1 MEKSTIIRLRQA
13 ESSSISSN
21 GDYNVT
27 LKEGVTIEEGDQV
40 RVHSVILDT
49 ATESVISLDVDTRV
63 NMGVAKYITNYQQF
77 ADAPVPYAVEH
88 YVASAA
94 DQIPMP
100 DLKNYYASTLH
111 DLAGS
116 TNYHVQGLTIFSNST
131 DILRSFGGFESVW
144 EYYEAGTNKY
154 KTINIT
160 IPSVS
165 IISHLEYAVV
175 VPFGPDN
182 KGIIISGEVKGK
194 WFRCIHPTKDHRG
207 DLPNRT
213 QPWDGF
219 EFDVPVGEQIEPK
232 KQDIYYSA
240 ICYGNAGNAISD
252 ASSIMNIYEEECS
265 FILPR
270 GSYEPAEIAQI
281 FNDNMTKINSLGTI
295 GNDYDNSSN
304 PKRFGFPVNNPFLTT
319 FGQAQKKITDEFAPT
334 ASPLYLNPNVNIGA
348 GILTATNLLKPV
360 IPQTAADDRFIGANQ
375 VSMNYDTNLK
385 KLNFDSIH
393 FPIYTIPSGSSVA
406 VPSITYPTG
415 TLAPAGTDP
424 IPKEPIVSYG
434 GIGFTYLTALE
445 IIKSADTSVTPNLPE
460 VTGKNTDLFTQLGL
474 TGMTIDVGHDTNT
487 ILLNDNSTTVYPL
500 VITDQLGKNITGA
513 LPSIDV
519 VVPKTAFVPSGGS
532 ASPGFTKPVTE
543 DTETSLTTPL
553 LSTRTFDT
561 SDNDEGY
568 LMLDIGIKFP
578 QKMIGGYE
586 GSDQTT
592 SNNIQAVI
600 GKFYTAGNFLQSQ
613 NQGEI
618 VYTHVG
624 IPQMINELSVRILH
638 PDFSTPSNEELG
650 PLNSVFL
657 EVIKPIKVIQK

>member
-13 ESSSISSN
+13 ESSTITSN
-21 GDYNVT
+21 GDYSVN
-27 LKEGVTIEEGDQV
+27 LKEGVTIEEGDIV
-40 RVHSVILDT
+40 KVHSVILDT
-49 ATESVISLDVDTRV
+49 ATESVISIDVDTRV
-63 NMGVAKYITNYQQF
+63 KMGIAKYVTNYQQF
-77 ADAPVPYAVEH
+77 ADAPVPYAVEN
-88 YVASAA
+88 YVANPAN
-94 DQIPMP
+94 QIPMP

-160 IPSVS
+160 IPSVA
-165 IISHLEYAVV
+165 IISHLQYSTV

-213 QPWDGF
+213 EPWNGYIF
-219 EFDVPVGEQIEPK
+219 NVPVGQPIDPR
-232 KQDIYYSA
+232 KQDIYESA
-240 ICYGNAGNAISD
+240 ICYGNAGEPISD

-295 GNDYDNSSN
+295 GNDYDAAAT
-304 PKRFGFPVNNPFLTT
+304 KYGFPVNNPFLTT
-319 FGQAQKKITDEFAPT
+319 FGQAQKKITDEFTPT
-334 ASPLYLNPNVNIGA
+334 ATPLYLNPNVNIGA
-348 GILTATNLLKPV
+348 GIITATNLLLPV

-393 FPIYTIPSGSSVA
+393 FPIYTVPSGGSVA

-415 TLAPAGTDP
+415 TLYPAGTDP

-434 GIGFTYLTALE
+434 GIGFTSLTAFE

-460 VTGKNTDLFTQLGL
+460 VTGKLTDLFTQLGL
-474 TGMTIDVGHDTNT
+474 TGMTIDVGHDTNQIT
-487 ILLNDNSTTVYPL
+487 LNDNATLVYPL
-500 VITDQLGKNITGA
+500 IITDELGKNITGA

-519 VVPKTAFVPSGGS
+519 VVPKSAFVGGG
-532 ASPGFTKPVTE
+532 APGFTKPVTE

-568 LMLDIGIKFP
+568 YLLDIGMKLP
-578 QKMIGGYE
+578 QKMIGGFE
-586 GSDQTT
+586 GGEQTT
-592 SNNIQAVI
+592 SNKIQAVI

-613 NQGEI
+613 GQGEI
-618 VYTHVG
+618 VYQHVG
-624 IPQMINELSVRILH
+624 EAQMLNDLNVRILH
-638 PDFSTPSNEELG
+638 PDFSSPSNEELG

-657 EVIKPIKVIQK
+657 EVVKAVKVNQK

>member
-13 ESSSISSN
+13 ESSTITSN
-21 GDYNVT
+21 GDYSVN
-27 LKEGVTIEEGDQV
+27 LKEGVTIEEGDIV
-40 RVHSVILDT
+40 KVHSVILDT
-49 ATESVISLDVDTRV
+49 ATESVISIDVDTRV
-63 NMGVAKYITNYQQF
+63 KMGIAKYVTNYQQF
-77 ADAPVPYAVEH
+77 ADAPVPYAVEN
-88 YVASAA
+88 YVAAAA

-111 DLAGS
+111 DLTGS

-160 IPSVS
+160 IPSVA
-165 IISHLEYAVV
+165 IISHLQYSTV

-213 QPWDGF
+213 EPWNGF
-219 EFDVPVGEQIEPK
+219 IFNVPVGQPIDPR
-232 KQDIYYSA
+232 KQDIWESA
-240 ICYGNAGNAISD
+240 ICYGNAGEPISD

-295 GNDYDNSSN
+295 GNDYDAAAT
-304 PKRFGFPVNNPFLTT
+304 KYGFPVNNPFLTT
-319 FGQAQKKITDEFAPT
+319 FGQAQKKITDEFST
-334 ASPLYLNPNVNIGA
+334 GTPLYLNPNVNIGA
-348 GILTATNLLKPV
+348 GIITATNLLLPV
-360 IPQTAADDRFIGANQ
+360 VPQTAADDRFIGANQ

-393 FPIYTIPSGSSVA
+393 FPIYTVPSGGSVA

-415 TLAPAGTDP
+415 TLYPAGTDP

-434 GIGFTYLTALE
+434 GIGFTSLTAFE

-460 VTGKNTDLFTQLGL
+460 VTGKLTDLFTQLGL
-474 TGMTIDVGHDTNT
+474 TGMTIDVGHDTNQIT
-487 ILLNDNSTTVYPL
+487 LNDNATLVYPL
-500 VITDQLGKNITGA
+500 IITDELGKNITGA

-519 VVPKTAFVPSGGS
+519 VVPKSAFVGGG
-532 ASPGFTKPVTE
+532 APGFTKPVTE

-568 LMLDIGIKFP
+568 YLLDIGMKLP
-578 QKMIGGYE
+578 QKMIGGFE
-586 GSDQTT
+586 GGEQTT
-592 SNNIQAVI
+592 SNKIQAVI

-613 NQGEI
+613 GQGEI
-618 VYTHVG
+618 VYQHVG
-624 IPQMINELSVRILH
+624 EPQMLNDLNVRILH
-638 PDFSTPSNEELG
+638 PDFSSPSNEELG

-657 EVIKPIKVIQK
+657 EVVKAVKVNQK

>member
-13 ESSSISSN
+13 ESSTITSN
-21 GDYNVT
+21 GDYSVN
-27 LKEGVTIEEGDQV
+27 LKEGVTIEEGDIV
-40 RVHSVILDT
+40 KVHSVILDT
-49 ATESVISLDVDTRV
+49 ATESVISIDVDTRV
-63 NMGVAKYITNYQQF
+63 KMGIAKYVTNYQQF
-77 ADAPVPYAVEH
+77 ADAPVPYAVEN
-88 YVASAA
+88 YVAAAA

-111 DLAGS
+111 DLTGS

-160 IPSVS
+160 IPSVA
-165 IISHLEYAVV
+165 IISHLQYSTV

-213 QPWDGF
+213 EPWNGF
-219 EFDVPVGEQIEPK
+219 IFNVPVGQPIDPR
-232 KQDIYYSA
+232 KQDIWESA
-240 ICYGNAGNAISD
+240 ICYGNAGEPISD

-295 GNDYDNSSN
+295 GNDYDAAAT
-304 PKRFGFPVNNPFLTT
+304 KYGFPVNNPFLTT
-319 FGQAQKKITDEFAPT
+319 FGQAQKKITDEFST
-334 ASPLYLNPNVNIGA
+334 GTPLYLNPNVNIGA
-348 GILTATNLLKPV
+348 GIITATNLLLPV
-360 IPQTAADDRFIGANQ
+360 VPQTAADDRFIGANQ

-393 FPIYTIPSGSSVA
+393 FPIYTVPSGGSVA

-415 TLAPAGTDP
+415 TLYPAGTDP

-434 GIGFTYLTALE
+434 GIGFTSLTAFE

-460 VTGKNTDLFTQLGL
+460 VTGKLTDLFTQLGL
-474 TGMTIDVGHDTNT
+474 TGMTIDVGHDTNQIT
-487 ILLNDNSTTVYPL
+487 LNDNATLVYPL
-500 VITDQLGKNITGA
+500 IITDELGKNITGA

-519 VVPKTAFVPSGGS
+519 VVPKSAFVGGG
-532 ASPGFTKPVTE
+532 APGFTKPVTE

-568 LMLDIGIKFP
+568 YLLDIGMKLP
-578 QKMIGGYE
+578 QKMIGGFE
-586 GSDQTT
+586 GGEQTT
-592 SNNIQAVI
+592 SNKIQAVI

-624 IPQMINELSVRILH
+624 EPQMLNDLNVRILH
-638 PDFSTPSNEELG
+638 PDFSAPSNEELG

-657 EVIKPIKVIQK
+657 EVIKPVKVLNQK

>member
-13 ESSSISSN
+13 ESSTISSN

-27 LKEGVTIEEGDQV
+27 LKEGVTIEQGDQV

-63 NMGVAKYITNYQQF
+63 NMGVAKYITNYQEF
-77 ADAPVPYAVEH
+77 ADAPVPYVVDH
-88 YVASAA
+88 YVATAA

-100 DLKNYYASTLH
+100 DLKNYYAATKH
-111 DLAGS
+111 DLTGS

-182 KGIIISGEVKGK
+182 KGLIISGEVKGK
-194 WFRCIHPTKDHRG
+194 YFRCIHPTKDHRG

-219 EFDVPVGEQIEPK
+219 EFDVPVGQPIEPK
-232 KQDIYYSA
+232 KQNIDFSA

-295 GNDYDNSSN
+295 GNDYDNSSS
-304 PKRFGFPVNNPFLTT
+304 PKRFGFPVNNPFLST
-319 FGQAQKKITDEFAPT
+319 FGQVQKKITDEFT
-334 ASPLYLNPNVNIGA
+334 GTNPLYLNPNVNIGA
-348 GILTATNLLKPV
+348 GTFTATNLLVPV

-385 KLNFDSIH
+385 KLNFDSLH
-393 FPIYTIPSGSSVA
+393 FPIYTQPGGSGIA

-415 TLAPAGTDP
+415 TLTPGGDP
-424 IPKEPIVSYG
+424 IPIEPIVSYG
-434 GIGFTYLTALE
+434 GVAFTYLTALE

-487 ILLNDNSTTVYPL
+487 ILLNDNVTTVYPL

-519 VVPKTAFVPSGGS
+519 VVPKTPFVGGG
-532 ASPGFTKPVTE
+532 APGFTKPVTE

-561 SDNDEGY
+561 SDVDEGY

-578 QKMIGGYE
+578 QKMIGGFD
-586 GSDQTT
+586 GADQTT
-592 SNNIQAVI
+592 SNKIQAII

-613 NQGEI
+613 GQGEI

-624 IPQMINELSVRILH
+624 EPQMINDLSVRVLH
-638 PDFSTPSNEELG
+638 PDFSIPSNEELG

-657 EVIKPIKVIQK
+657 EVIKPVKILTQK

>member
-13 ESSSISSN
+13 ESSTITSN
-21 GDYNVT
+21 GDYSVN
-27 LKEGVTIEEGDQV
+27 LKEGVTIEEGDIV
-40 RVHSVILDT
+40 KVHSVILDT
-49 ATESVISLDVDTRV
+49 ATESVISIDVDTRV
-63 NMGVAKYITNYQQF
+63 KMGIAKYVTNYQQF
-77 ADAPVPYAVEH
+77 ADAPVPYAVEN
-88 YVASAA
+88 YVANPAN
-94 DQIPMP
+94 QIPMP

-160 IPSVS
+160 IPSVA
-165 IISHLEYAVV
+165 IISHLQYSTV

-213 QPWDGF
+213 EPWNGYIF
-219 EFDVPVGEQIEPK
+219 NVPVGQPIDPR
-232 KQDIYYSA
+232 KQDIYESA
-240 ICYGNAGNAISD
+240 ICYGNAGEPISD

-295 GNDYDNSSN
+295 GNDYDAAAT
-304 PKRFGFPVNNPFLTT
+304 KYGFPVNNPFLTT
-319 FGQAQKKITDEFAPT
+319 FGQAQKKITDEFTPT
-334 ASPLYLNPNVNIGA
+334 ATPLYLNPNVNIGA
-348 GILTATNLLKPV
+348 GIITATNLLLPV
-360 IPQTAADDRFIGANQ
+360 VPQTAADDRFIGANQ

-393 FPIYTIPSGSSVA
+393 FPIYTVPSGGSVA

-415 TLAPAGTDP
+415 TLYPAGTDP

-434 GIGFTYLTALE
+434 GIGFTSLTAFE

-460 VTGKNTDLFTQLGL
+460 VTGKLTDLFTQLGL
-474 TGMTIDVGHDTNT
+474 TGMTIDVGHDTNQIT
-487 ILLNDNSTTVYPL
+487 LNDNATLVYPL
-500 VITDQLGKNITGA
+500 IITDELGKNITGA

-519 VVPKTAFVPSGGS
+519 VVPKSAFVGGG
-532 ASPGFTKPVTE
+532 APGFTKPVTE

-568 LMLDIGIKFP
+568 YLLDIGMKLP
-578 QKMIGGYE
+578 QKMIGGFE
-586 GSDQTT
+586 GGEQTT
-592 SNNIQAVI
+592 SNKIQAVI

-613 NQGEI
+613 GQGEI
-618 VYTHVG
+618 VYQHVG
-624 IPQMINELSVRILH
+624 EPQMLNDLNVRILH
-638 PDFSTPSNEELG
+638 PDFSSPSNEELG

-657 EVIKPIKVIQK
+657 EVVKAVKVNQK

>member
-13 ESSSISSN
+13 ESSTITSN
-21 GDYNVT
+21 GDYSVN
-27 LKEGVTIEEGDQV
+27 LKEGVTIEEGDIV
-40 RVHSVILDT
+40 KVHSVILDT
-49 ATESVISLDVDTRV
+49 ATESVISIDVDTRV
-63 NMGVAKYITNYQQF
+63 KMGIAKYVTNYQQF
-77 ADAPVPYAVEH
+77 ADAPVPYVVDNK
-88 YVASAA
+88 VASPA

-111 DLAGS
+111 DLSGS

-160 IPSVS
+160 IPSVA
-165 IISHLEYAVV
+165 IISHLQYSTV

-213 QPWDGF
+213 EPWNGYIF
-219 EFDVPVGEQIEPK
+219 NVPVGQPIDPK
-232 KQDIYYSA
+232 KQDIWQSA
-240 ICYGNAGNAISD
+240 ICYGNAGEPISD

-295 GNDYDNSSN
+295 GNDYDAAAT
-304 PKRFGFPVNNPFLTT
+304 KYGFPVNNPFLTT
-319 FGQAQKKITDEFAPT
+319 FGQAQKKITDEFTPT
-334 ASPLYLNPNVNIGA
+334 ATPLYLNPNVNIGA
-348 GILTATNLLKPV
+348 GIITATNLLLPV

-393 FPIYTIPSGSSVA
+393 FPIYTVPSGGSVA

-415 TLAPAGTDP
+415 TLYPAGTDP

-434 GIGFTYLTALE
+434 GIGFTSLTAFE

-460 VTGKNTDLFTQLGL
+460 VTGKLTDLFTQLGL
-474 TGMTIDVGHDTNT
+474 TGMTIDVGHDTNQIT
-487 ILLNDNSTTVYPL
+487 LNDNATLVYPL
-500 VITDQLGKNITGA
+500 IITDELGKNITGA

-519 VVPKTAFVPSGGS
+519 VVPKSAFVGGG
-532 ASPGFTKPVTE
+532 APGFTKPVTE

-568 LMLDIGIKFP
+568 YLLDIGMKLP
-578 QKMIGGYE
+578 QKMIGGFE
-586 GSDQTT
+586 GGEQTT
-592 SNNIQAVI
+592 SNKIQAVI

-624 IPQMINELSVRILH
+624 EPQMLNDLNVRILH
-638 PDFSTPSNEELG
+638 PDFSAPSNEELG

-657 EVIKPIKVIQK
+657 EVIKPVKVLNQK

>member
-13 ESSSISSN
+13 ESSTISSN
-21 GDYNVT
+21 GDYSVN
-27 LKEGVTIEEGDQV
+27 LKEGVTIEEGDIV
-40 RVHSVILDT
+40 KVHSVILDT
-49 ATESVISLDVDTRV
+49 ATESVISIDVDTRV
-63 NMGVAKYITNYQQF
+63 KMGVAKYITNYQQF
-77 ADAPVPYAVEH
+77 SDAPVPYAVEN
-88 YVASAA
+88 YVAVAA

-160 IPSVS
+160 IPSVA

-194 WFRCIHPTKDHRG
+194 YFRCIHPTKDHRG

-219 EFDVPVGEQIEPK
+219 IFNVPAGEQIEPK
-232 KQDIYYSA
+232 KQDIDFSA
-240 ICYGNAGNAISD
+240 ICYGNGGTPISD
-252 ASSIMNIYEEECS
+252 ASSIMNIYEEECT

-295 GNDYDNSSN
+295 GNDYDASAT
-304 PKRFGFPVNNPFLTT
+304 KFGFPVNNPFLTT
-319 FGQAQKKITDEFAPT
+319 FGQAQKKITDEFSGT
-334 ASPLYLNPNVNIGA
+334 ATPLYLNPNVNISA
-348 GILTATNLLKPV
+348 GIVTATNLLKPV
-360 IPQTAADDRFIGANQ
+360 VPQTAADDRFIGANQ

-393 FPIYTIPSGSSVA
+393 FPIYTLPSGGSVA
-406 VPSITYPTG
+406 VPSITYPSG
-415 TLAPAGTDP
+415 NLSPAGGA

-434 GIGFTYLTALE
+434 GIGFTSLTAFE

-460 VTGKNTDLFTQLGL
+460 VTGKLTDLFTQLGL

-487 ILLNDNSTTVYPL
+487 ILLNDNATTVYPL
-500 VITDQLGKNITGA
+500 IITDELGKNITGA

-519 VVPKTAFVPSGGS
+519 VVPKTAFVGGG
-532 ASPGFTKPVTE
+532 APGFTKPVTE

-568 LMLDIGIKFP
+568 YLLDIGMKLP
-578 QKMIGGYE
+578 QKMIGGFE
-586 GSDQTT
+586 GGEQTT
-592 SNNIQAVI
+592 SNKIQAVI

-613 NQGEI
+613 GQGEI
-618 VYTHVG
+618 VYQHVG
-624 IPQMINELSVRILH
+624 EPQMLNDLNVRILH
-638 PDFSTPSNEELG
+638 PDFSAPSNEELG

-657 EVIKPIKVIQK
+657 EVVKAVKVNQK

>member
-13 ESSSISSN
+13 ESSTITSN
-21 GDYNVT
+21 GDYSVN
-27 LKEGVTIEEGDQV
+27 LKEGVTIEEGDIV
-40 RVHSVILDT
+40 KVHSVILDT
-49 ATESVISLDVDTRV
+49 ATESVISIDVDTRV
-63 NMGVAKYITNYQQF
+63 KMGIAKYVTNYQQF
-77 ADAPVPYAVEH
+77 ADAPVPYAVEN
-88 YVASAA
+88 YVANPAN
-94 DQIPMP
+94 QIPMP

-160 IPSVS
+160 IPSVA
-165 IISHLEYAVV
+165 IISHLQYSTV

-213 QPWDGF
+213 EPWNGYIF
-219 EFDVPVGEQIEPK
+219 NVPVGQPIDPR
-232 KQDIYYSA
+232 KQDIYESA
-240 ICYGNAGNAISD
+240 ICYGNAGEPISD

-295 GNDYDNSSN
+295 GNDYDAAAT
-304 PKRFGFPVNNPFLTT
+304 KYGFPVNNPFLTT
-319 FGQAQKKITDEFAPT
+319 FGQAQKKITDEFTPT
-334 ASPLYLNPNVNIGA
+334 ATPLYLNPNVNIGA
-348 GILTATNLLKPV
+348 GIITATNLLLPV

-393 FPIYTIPSGSSVA
+393 FPIYTVPSGGSVA

-415 TLAPAGTDP
+415 TLYPAGTDP

-434 GIGFTYLTALE
+434 GIGFTSLTAFE

-460 VTGKNTDLFTQLGL
+460 VTGKLTDLFTQLGL
-474 TGMTIDVGHDTNT
+474 TGMTIDVGHDTNQIT
-487 ILLNDNSTTVYPL
+487 LNDNATLVYPL
-500 VITDQLGKNITGA
+500 IITDELGKNITGA

-519 VVPKTAFVPSGGS
+519 VVPKSAFVGGG
-532 ASPGFTKPVTE
+532 APGFTKPVTE

-568 LMLDIGIKFP
+568 YLLDIGMKLP
-578 QKMIGGYE
+578 QKMIGGFE
-586 GSDQTT
+586 GGEQTT
-592 SNNIQAVI
+592 SNKIQAVI

-613 NQGEI
+613 GQGEI
-618 VYTHVG
+618 VYQHVG
-624 IPQMINELSVRILH
+624 EPQMLNDLNVRILH
-638 PDFSTPSNEELG
+638 PDFSSPSNEELG

-657 EVIKPIKVIQK
+657 EVVKAVKVNQK

>member
-13 ESSSISSN
+13 ESSTITSN
-21 GDYNVT
+21 GDYSVN
-27 LKEGVTIEEGDQV
+27 LKEGVTIEEGDIV
-40 RVHSVILDT
+40 KVHSVILDT
-49 ATESVISLDVDTRV
+49 ATESVISVDIDTRV
-63 NMGVAKYITNYQQF
+63 KMGVAKYITNYQEF
-77 ADAPVPYAVEH
+77 ANAPVPYAVEN
-88 YVASAA
+88 YVAVAA

-111 DLAGS
+111 DLGGA
-116 TNYHVQGLTIFSNST
+116 TTYHVQGLTIFSNST

-219 EFDVPVGEQIEPK
+219 IFNVPVGQQIEPK

-240 ICYGNAGNAISD
+240 ICYGNAGDPISG
-252 ASSIMNIYEEECS
+252 ASAIMNIYEEECS

-295 GNDYDNSSN
+295 GNDYDASAAP
-304 PKRFGFPVNNPFLTT
+304 PKYGFPVNNPFLST
-319 FGQAQKKITDEFAPT
+319 FGQTQKKIDDEFT
-334 ASPLYLNPNVNIGA
+334 GTNPLYLNPNVNIGA
-348 GILTATNLLKPV
+348 GVTTATNLLKPV
-360 IPQTAADDRFIGANQ
+360 VPQTTADDRFIGANQ

-385 KLNFDSIH
+385 KLNFDSLH

-434 GIGFTYLTALE
+434 GIGFTYLTAFE

-460 VTGKNTDLFTQLGL
+460 VTGKLTNLFTQLGL
-474 TGMTIDVGHDTNT
+474 TGMTIDVGHDTDT
-487 ILLNDNSTTVYPL
+487 ILLNDNTTTVYPL

-519 VVPKTAFVPSGGS
+519 VVPKSAFVGGG
-532 ASPGFTKPVTE
+532 APGFTKPATE

-568 LMLDIGIKFP
+568 YLLDIGMKLP
-578 QKMIGGYE
+578 QKMIGGYD
-586 GSDQTT
+586 GGDQTT
-592 SNNIQAVI
+592 SNKIQAVI

-613 NQGEI
+613 GQGEI
-618 VYTHVG
+618 VYQHVG
-624 IPQMINELSVRILH
+624 EPQMLNDLNVRILH
-638 PDFSTPSNEELG
+638 PDFSAPSNEELG

-657 EVIKPIKVIQK
+657 EVVKAVKVNQK

>member
-1 MEKSTIIRLRQA
+1 MLEDSV
-13 ESSSISSN
+13 
-21 GDYNVT
+21 NV
-27 LKEGVTIEEGDQV
+27 
-40 RVHSVILDT
+40 S
-49 ATESVISLDVDTRV
+49 
-63 NMGVAKYITNYQQF
+63 
-77 ADAPVPYAVEH
+77 
-88 YVASAA
+88 
-94 DQIPMP
+94 
-100 DLKNYYASTLH
+100 
-111 DLAGS
+111 
-116 TNYHVQGLTIFSNST
+116 
-131 DILRSFGGFESVW
+131 
-144 EYYEAGTNKY
+144 
-154 KTINIT
+154 
-160 IPSVS
+160 
-165 IISHLEYAVV
+165 AVV

-219 EFDVPVGEQIEPK
+219 IFNVPVGQPIEPK
-232 KQDIYYSA
+232 KQNIDYSA
-240 ICYGNAGNAISD
+240 ICYGNAGDPISG
-252 ASSIMNIYEEECS
+252 ASAIMNIYEEECS

-295 GNDYDNSSN
+295 GNDYDAAATP
-304 PKRFGFPVNNPFLTT
+304 PKFGFPVNNPFLTT
-319 FGQAQKKITDEFAPT
+319 FGQAQKKIDDEFT
-334 ASPLYLNPNVNIGA
+334 GTNPLYLNPNVNIGA
-348 GILTATNLLKPV
+348 GVTTATNLLKPV
-360 IPQTAADDRFIGANQ
+360 VPQTAADDRFIGANQ

-393 FPIYTIPSGSSVA
+393 FPIYTIPSGGSVA

-434 GIGFTYLTALE
+434 GIGFTSLTAFE

-460 VTGKNTDLFTQLGL
+460 VTGKLTDLFTQLGL
-474 TGMTIDVGHDTNT
+474 TGMTIDVGHDTDT
-487 ILLNDNSTTVYPL
+487 LLLNDNITTVYPL
-500 VITDQLGKNITGA
+500 VITDELGKNITGA

-519 VVPKTAFVPSGGS
+519 VVPKTAFVGGG
-532 ASPGFTKPVTE
+532 APGFTRPVTE

-568 LMLDIGIKFP
+568 YLLDIGMKLP

-586 GSDQTT
+586 GGDQTT
-592 SNNIQAVI
+592 SNKIQAVI

-613 NQGEI
+613 GQGEI
-618 VYTHVG
+618 VYQHVG
-624 IPQMINELSVRILH
+624 EPQMLNDLNVRILH
-638 PDFSTPSNEELG
+638 PDFSSPSNEELG

-657 EVIKPIKVIQK
+657 EVVKAVKVNQK